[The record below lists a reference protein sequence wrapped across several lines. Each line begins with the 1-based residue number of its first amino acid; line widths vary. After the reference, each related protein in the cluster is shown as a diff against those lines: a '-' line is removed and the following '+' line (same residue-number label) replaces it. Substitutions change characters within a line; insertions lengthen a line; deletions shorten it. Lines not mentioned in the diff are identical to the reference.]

1 VCTAGPNFQTRK
13 QESADKLTALVS
25 AAPGLMNVIPDYIMK
40 AQDIPYANEMAERL
54 KKTLPPNLQ
63 DDDPDSE
70 IPPQVKAQMD
80 QLTQQNEE
88 LTNALHGA
96 SMALES
102 KQRDCSRKRR
112 LPRCRLRPSWPLLN

>member
-1 VCTAGPNFQTRK
+1 
-13 QESADKLTALVS
+13 
-25 AAPGLMNVIPDYIMK
+25 MNVIPDYIMK

-80 QLTQQNEE
+80 ATIAAE
-88 LTNALHGA
+88 
-96 SMALES
+96 
-102 KQRDCSRKRR
+102 RR
-112 LPRCRLRPSWPLLN
+112 ADQCPAWRFDAA